1 MNSSVF
7 FFPLPAIIHRA
18 PRARQTLVASLY
30 SECIC
35 GSDTESHEASVRN
48 IVTQDARKSVDILH
62 NDAAPLEA
70 ACVISLLCRGS
81 RRPFAYRQS
90 TD

>member
-1 MNSSVF
+1 MSF
-7 FFPLPAIIHRA
+7 
-18 PRARQTLVASLY
+18 Y
-30 SECIC
+30 SKCIC
-35 GSDTESHEASVRN
+35 RSDTESHEATARN
-48 IVTQDARKSVDILH
+48 IVMQDARKFVAMQYVRMVQSTKKRNVHILH